1 LFFQRTIAFEPFCFK
16 IKQVIQPMTENL
28 RDEGDWSSV
37 FAFDR
42 KAIKKQAKKELSVNY
57 WRNVFIAAITFI
69 TVTGLMNQL
78 LVRLANLGSNTVLA
92 DFSNWT
98 LMKYIIHFY
107 NAGFLASGTSLD
119 SFLDL
124 LLAIVFNAMTSQI
137 SFPFYVAYSVYKEG
151 FQTATQVFYVLF
163 GSLIYFSFILFL
175 IHPIHVGAKKYFLE
189 REEQGKAGTSTVL
202 GGFNRFYINIVITKF
217 LKSFYTFLWSL
228 TLVGAPMAY
237 YRYWFVDY
245 ILADNPSINPQEAI
259 LLSKKMTQGR
269 KWAMFVNDLSFGGY
283 ALLSLASLG
292 IFGLFFLNP
301 YYEITYAKIY
311 QDSKS
316 DLLVRDPESYRKLLG
331 VMDYNSKSL
340 IMRRNVDY
348 DCPYEVVDYIL
359 MFFIIS
365 FIGWIWEVGYAF
377 LQNFTFTNR
386 GSFYGPI
393 LPIYGSGGIVVLILL
408 KKTRKVPWL
417 SFLLAIAICLT
428 IEYVTGWYL
437 EKTTGHKYWDYSMMP
452 FNLQGRICLYGGLA
466 FGIGCLFVIYFIGPA
481 LYAML
486 SRIPDKVKWPVAGL
500 FVAGFICDIVVSHF
514 YPNLSGQVDS
524 VALTMLS
531 YFRGEVGQ

>member
-1 LFFQRTIAFEPFCFK
+1 
-16 IKQVIQPMTENL
+16 MTENIK
-28 RDEGDWSSV
+28 DKGDWSSV

-42 KAIKKQAKKELSVNY
+42 KALKKQAKKELSVNY

-78 LVRLANLGSNTVLA
+78 LVRLANLGSNTVLS

-107 NAGFLASGTSLD
+107 SPDFLASGTSLD
-119 SFLDL
+119 TFLDYL
-124 LLAIVFNAMTSQI
+124 LSIIFNAMTSQI

-163 GSLIYFSFILFL
+163 GSLIYFSFVLFL
-175 IHPIHVGAKKYFLE
+175 IHPIHVGGKKYFLE

-202 GGFNRFYINIVITKF
+202 GGFNRYYINIVITKF

-228 TLVGAPMAY
+228 TMVGAPMAY

-365 FIGWIWEVGYAF
+365 FIGWVWEVGYAF

-531 YFRGEVGQ
+531 YFRGEVGL